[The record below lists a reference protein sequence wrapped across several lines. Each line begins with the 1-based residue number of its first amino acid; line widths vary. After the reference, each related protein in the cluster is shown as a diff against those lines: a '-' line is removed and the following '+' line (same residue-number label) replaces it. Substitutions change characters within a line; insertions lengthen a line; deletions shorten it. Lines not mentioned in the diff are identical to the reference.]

1 MQIQFKATDA
11 HHFSFDE
18 LRREITDYDGAEKTV
33 VIPSY
38 IDGMEVTSIGPEA
51 FWNKG
56 ITMVILPP
64 TLSVIGFYAFAFNR
78 LKKVYIPDDVAL
90 IEDGAF
96 MYNQIENLRLAKNI
110 FSIPHDAFRNN
121 RLSKIVFPEN
131 TQEILSDS
139 FTENPISDITF
150 EGAPTFIHR
159 HAFGLGS
166 ADMANL
172 TIRGWAAADLRSLL
186 SHHARSFD
194 AYRKLSA
201 RYSSR

>member
-18 LRREITDYDGAEKTV
+18 LRREITDYDGAEKIV

-56 ITMVILPP
+56 ITMVVLPA
-64 TLSVIGFYAFAFNR
+64 TLSVIGFYAFAFNQ
-78 LKKVYIPDDVAL
+78 LKKVYIPDGVAL

-96 MYNQIENLRLAKNI
+96 MYNQIETLRLAKNI
-110 FSIPHDAFRNN
+110 FSIPHAAFRHN
-121 RLSKIVFPEN
+121 RLSNLVFPEN
-131 TQEILSDS
+131 TQEILSDA
-139 FTENPISDITF
+139 FAENPIMNITF

-159 HAFGLGS
+159 HAFGLGM
-166 ADMANL
+166 ADMANVKVK
-172 TIRGWAAADLRSLL
+172 GWAAADLRALL
-186 SHHARSFD
+186 NHHARSFD
-194 AYRKLSA
+194 MYRNLSEK
-201 RYSSR
+201 YTSK